1 MLLNQICSKY
11 QSAKKRSVSVIQI
24 RKDLLTLEDIDI
36 EPALDALQEFED
48 IIRGDYN
55 DYEEYKE
62 DKENA
67 WDNFLDT
74 LYDLQPETYIKYTE

>member
-74 LYDLQPETYIKYTE
+74 LLRSST